1 MDDVARELGISKKT
15 LYEYFTDKN
24 DLVGKFLEFHIKK
37 IRCVFEEE
45 KEDEGNAIDHL
56 LFISKIMRNFL
67 QEMNPSVHYDL
78 QKYYPAIFKSLFEYK
93 RDKML
98 DSVKQNIIR
107 GMKEGFY
114 RKDLN
119 PEIIAHIYV
128 NRVEGSMDAD
138 FLKTND
144 FTSSELFSE
153 MFTYHIRG
161 ISSKKGIEY
170 FEKQICLNKY
180 LTK

>member
-1 MDDVARELGISKKT
+1 
-15 LYEYFTDKN
+15 
-24 DLVGKFLEFHIKK
+24 
-37 IRCVFEEE
+37 
-45 KEDEGNAIDHL
+45 
-56 LFISKIMRNFL
+56 
-67 QEMNPSVHYDL
+67 
-78 QKYYPAIFKSLFEYK
+78 
-93 RDKML
+93 ML

-107 GMKEGFY
+107 GMKEGVY

-128 NRVEGSMDAD
+128 NRVEASMDAD
-138 FLKTND
+138 FLRTKD